1 MNKKKYTR
9 KSKTLLNIFEDGGST
24 SSSSSSVSSAVLG
37 GVGSIVGNAMSQMP
51 NLAQLNA
58 DPSVD
63 QDINDAIYG
72 DSSQD
77 PIARMISDISGQ
89 STKKAVDKLKKKDVM
104 ITADNNDD
112 LMSAYDNLDFRNKLD
127 KDEGLEWKTAVSTAL
142 GAPWLDF
149 QDGGVQFSGD
159 NLAASAQGA
168 AQGLSVGG
176 PWGALAGGILGGVAN
191 LVSRLGRN
199 KRIDKIN
206 KAIDE
211 RNEYLR
217 ASFDNAVSNTA
228 TQNSLNALA
237 NYSAYGGHL
246 NLYNNGGGIH
256 IGPSK
261 KGTFTAAAK
270 KRGLG
275 VQEFANKVLANK
287 DNYSTA
293 MIKKANFARNFGG
306 RKKAEGGY
314 IQEYDN
320 YIPDSIISYTQES
333 VYPIGYDDYPTKRDL
348 IELETEYYNN
358 YPYSKEY
365 VKEYA
370 KEWEES
376 NDKIINNKDNM
387 KINSYNKYALGGTLN
402 PDSEY
407 ADEINEYNTGGT
419 HEENPYEGV
428 QVGVDPQ
435 GTPNMVEEGEVR
447 YGGYIFSN
455 RLAPDKSL
463 LEEFKLP
470 TSYKNHTF
478 ADIAEKLSKEYQE
491 KPNDPIVKNGT
502 LANLERL
509 KASQEKLKMQEAE
522 RRRSRENE
530 ISAML
535 QQQRIMQ
542 NPDIQEQMPVDINN
556 YDNMNGMI
564 PQEFPNTEIMST
576 NIPPLEMGRQ
586 FAEGGSLYEG
596 LPPVSKSFYNPL
608 NSSLYQRVRNRDNNT
623 IDNNN
628 YDKEIQNENLQGERE
643 GNTNNIQE
651 SNTYNSQPDNTSRVN
666 NNSSTDN
673 VASTSNNTNTPKSS
687 FKSAFSKAVKEGKK
701 TFKWNGNKYTTELAE
716 EKKSNKSAEPKST
729 YKDLTFKQAFSR
741 ARAEGLRTFWWKNR
755 EYTTRGEEED
765 DNTWQQRLQNI
776 KSKKE
781 SATKRVEENQEG
793 QKVNKKANGGSI
805 NRFAEG
811 DFLGRA
817 RDEELFTAAPLNN
830 KILGKVPSLSTNK
843 ILEQSRTDI
852 GNKIN
857 GYKQQTLNNNTNNN
871 TDKGYP
877 TWLRYAPVV
886 GAGLGVLTDAL
897 GLTNTPDYEN
907 ADLIGNTVDNL
918 TDYDYNPIG
927 NYVKYTPLDRN
938 YYINKMNAQSGATR
952 NAILNNANGN
962 RAMANANIIAAD
974 YNAINSLGNL
984 ARAAEEYNNDLQLKT
999 EDFNRGTN
1007 MFNRQMDIRA
1017 YNANQANNQLR
1028 LQGRLA
1034 EAEMRNNIE
1043 SMASAGRNA
1052 NLTNFFNSLGDIGRE
1067 NFSMNMIKFDP
1078 SRYYW
1083 IDNKGVTHYRDMSNL
1098 TEKQKEAVKASARN
1112 IRNENI

>member
-9 KSKTLLNIFEDGGST
+9 KSKTILNIFEDGGST
-24 SSSSSSVSSAVLG
+24 SSSSSSVSNAVLG
-37 GVGSIVGNAMSQMP
+37 GVGNIVGNVMSQMP

-58 DPSVD
+58 DPSID

-77 PIARMISDISGQ
+77 PISRMISDISGQ
-89 STKKAVDKLKKKDVM
+89 STKKAVDKLKKKDVL

-112 LMSAYDNLDFRNKLD
+112 LMSVYDNLDFRNKVET
-127 KDEGLEWKTAVSTAL
+127 DEGLEWKTAVSTAL

-176 PWGALAGGILGGVAN
+176 PWGALAGGILGGIAN

-199 KRIDKIN
+199 KRINKIN

-217 ASFDNAVSNTA
+217 SSFNNAVSNTA
-228 TQNSLNALA
+228 TQSSLNALA

-246 NLYNNGGGIH
+246 NLYNNGGGVH
-256 IGPSK
+256 IDSSK

-293 MIKKANFARNFGG
+293 MVKKANFARNFGG
-306 RKKAEGGY
+306 RKKAYGGFVEGG
-314 IQEYDN
+314 EYDN
-320 YIPDSIISYTQES
+320 HIPNS
-333 VYPIGYDDYPTKRDL
+333 VINPIEGSTYPTGYNNYPTKRDL
-348 IELETEYYNN
+348 IELEIEYYNN

-365 VKEYA
+365 A
-370 KEWEES
+370 EELEEL
-376 NDKIINNKDNM
+376 NDKITNNKDNM
-387 KINSYNKYALGGTLN
+387 KVNSYNRYALGGTLN

-407 ADEINEYNTGGT
+407 IDEINEYNTGGT

-428 QVGVDPQ
+428 QIGVDPQ

-447 YGGYIFSN
+447 YGDYIFSN

-478 ADIAEKLSKEYQE
+478 ADIAEKLSKEYRE

-502 LANLERL
+502 LASLERL

-522 RRRSRENE
+522 KRRNRENE
-530 ISAML
+530 ITSML
-535 QQQRIMQ
+535 QQQQLMQ
-542 NPDIQEQMPVDINN
+542 EPDMQEQIPADINN
-556 YDNMNGMI
+556 NI
-564 PQEFPNTEIMST
+564 IQQSFPNEEVMNA
-576 NIPPLEMGRQ
+576 NIPPSEVGRL
-586 FAEGGSLYEG
+586 FAEGGSLYR
-596 LPPVSKSFYNPL
+596 
-608 NSSLYQRVRNRDNNT
+608 RVRNRNNNT
-623 IDNNN
+623 INNNN
-628 YDKEIQNENLQGERE
+628 YDKEIQNKNLQGERQGNTYNLQE
-643 GNTNNIQE
+643 GNTNN
-651 SNTYNSQPDNTSRVN
+651 SQSDNTSRID
-666 NNSSTDN
+666 NNSSIDN
-673 VASTSNNTNTPKSS
+673 VVSTFNNTSKNS
-687 FKSAFSKAVKEGKK
+687 FKSAFAKARKEGKK
-701 TFKWNGNKYTTELAE
+701 TFKWNGNEYFTELAE
-716 EKKSNKSAEPKST
+716 EKKSNKSTDSRNT
-729 YKDLTFKQAFSR
+729 YEGLTFKQAFSR
-741 ARAEGLRTFWWKNR
+741 ARSEGLKTFWWKNR
-755 EYTTRGEEED
+755 EYTTRGKEED

-776 KSKKE
+776 KSKKSFVTNE
-781 SATKRVEENQEG
+781 VNKEQEG
-793 QKVNKKANGGSI
+793 QEVNKKANGGSI
-805 NRFAEG
+805 NRFDSG
-811 DFLGRA
+811 NYVQNRN
-817 RDEELFTAAPLNN
+817 RDEAIFKALPLDKEPLYKKYIKNPDEALFNALPLDKEPLYKKNIKNIQNPMEQGNEAIQN
-830 KILGKVPSLSTNK
+830 KLNY
-843 ILEQSRTDI
+843 
-852 GNKIN
+852 
-857 GYKQQTLNNNTNNN
+857 YKQQGPPLKSKINSTE
-871 TDKGYP
+871 DKGYP
-877 TWLRYAPVV
+877 AWLRYAPVV
-886 GAGLGVLTDAL
+886 GAGLGVLTDTL

-927 NYVKYTPLDRN
+927 NYVKYIPLDRN
-938 YYINKMNAQSGATR
+938 YYINKMNAQAGATR

-974 YNAINSLGNL
+974 YNAMNSLGNL

-1007 MFNRQMDIRA
+1007 MFNRQMDIQA

-1028 LQGRLA
+1028 LHGRMA

-1043 SMASAGRNA
+1043 NMASAGRNA

-1078 SRYYW
+1078 SGYYW
-1083 IDNKGVTHYRDMSNL
+1083 IDKKGVTHYRDMSHL
-1098 TEKQKEAVKASARN
+1098 TDGQKEAVKASAES
-1112 IRNENI
+1112 IRRE